1 MVDAILA
8 NSWAT
13 AQDLYHGK
21 KINIIDAS
29 AKNIQR
35 MLEEVGLG
43 AYRPTKVPFIRENN
57 KIKKFAQKI
66 GKRLSLQIK
75 AGFCTSF

>member
-1 MVDAILA
+1 
-8 NSWAT
+8 
-13 AQDLYHGK
+13 
-21 KINIIDAS
+21 
-29 AKNIQR
+29 